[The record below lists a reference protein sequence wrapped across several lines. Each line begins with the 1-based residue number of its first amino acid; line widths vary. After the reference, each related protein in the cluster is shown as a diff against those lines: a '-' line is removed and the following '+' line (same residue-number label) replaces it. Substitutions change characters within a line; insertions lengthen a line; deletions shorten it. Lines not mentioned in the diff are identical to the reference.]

1 MRFLHLS
8 DLHLG
13 KRVNGFS
20 MLQDQ
25 EYILQQI
32 IDIVKTEQAEAV
44 LIAGDIYDKAIPPAE
59 AVCLFDSFLT
69 ELSALDAKVLMIS
82 GNHDSAERLSFASRL
97 LNQQG
102 IYLTSLLSEKNEP
115 VILEDEYGQ
124 IAVYLL
130 PFVKPALVRAIYP
143 EENIDSYQEAVQVM
157 LDKFTIDKSKRN
169 ILLAHQFVT
178 GAECCDSEELSLGG
192 LDNIDVN
199 LFTPFDYVALGHIHK
214 PQKIGRETV
223 RYSGTPLKYSFS
235 EVKHHKSVTVVD
247 VLEKGRVEYRL
258 IDLKPQ
264 RDMREIRGKYMELTA
279 LDYYKNS
286 NVEDYLHVTLTDEED
301 IPDGI
306 GKLRA
311 IYPNIMLLDYDNM
324 RTQAKQEIA
333 GADSVEEKTPLEL
346 FDELYFLQNN
356 THLSEEQRK
365 YLSEMIEK
373 IWEGER

>member
-1 MRFLHLS
+1 MRFIHLS

-25 EYILQQI
+25 EYILQKI
-32 IDIVKTEQAEAV
+32 IEIIKNEQAEAV

-69 ELSALDAKVLMIS
+69 ELSALEVKILMIS

-102 IYLTSLLSEKNEP
+102 IYLTSLLTTENEP

-124 IAVYLL
+124 IAVYLM

-143 EENIDSYQEAVQVM
+143 EENINSYQDAVQVM
-157 LDKFTIDKSKRN
+157 LNHLVIDTDKRN
-169 ILLAHQFVT
+169 ILVAHQFVT
-178 GAECCDSEELSLGG
+178 GAECCDSEELAVGG

-199 LFTPFDYVALGHIHK
+199 LFAPFDYVALGHIHK

-235 EVKHHKSVTVVD
+235 ETKHHKSVTIVD
-247 VLEKGRVEYRL
+247 VLEKGKVEYRL

-264 RDMREIRGKYMELTA
+264 RDMREIRGKYMEVTA

-286 NVEDYLHVTLTDEED
+286 NVEDYLHITLTDEED
-301 IPDGI
+301 ILDGI
-306 GKLRA
+306 GKLRS
-311 IYPNIMLLDYDNM
+311 IYPNIMLLDYDNK
-324 RTQAKQEIA
+324 RTQAKQEVD

-346 FDELYFLQNN
+346 FDELYYLQNN
-356 THLSEEQRK
+356 SHFSSEQRE

-373 IWEGER
+373 IWEGEQ